1 MDDKPERPRGGEP
14 DLAAALRRARI
25 ENAERAEA
33 VAELREIELG
43 RLALL
48 ESALQKVV
56 RQAPPGVDLFD
67 LTLAR
72 GDRPRVFLDMVAFI
86 EMARDRRT
94 YRFFQDTLYGR
105 VLIAESPK
113 IETIVAA
120 CTNYVARRLVERE
133 RALVAPGIADATS
146 RSARTR
152 RTTRSGLHA
161 PLGGPPRPARPAAR
175 PARTQ
180 AVRAARRRGAS
191 SSPRSRRSLM
201 ALGAITLVGL
211 LAARGLARRGPIG
224 SARRWSRVA
233 RRALLLRRAGA
244 ALICP
249 PSTHDNSRSAPAA
262 VVRPGAQGTAGG
274 TAWTPHSFPISSPRS
289 PSADARC

>member
-1 MDDKPERPRGGEP
+1 MDEKPERPSAGEP
-14 DLAAALRRARI
+14 DLAAALRRARV

-48 ESALQKVV
+48 ESALQRVV

-72 GDRPRVFLDMVAFI
+72 GDRPRVFLDMIAFI

-133 RALVAPGIADATS
+133 RALAAEGPPAEDGHDGAKPTLLRRGDGLPVGADEPAPNGKGACDDPEAP
-146 RSARTR
+146 
-152 RTTRSGLHA
+152 LHA
-161 PLGGPPRPARPAAR
+161 PLSGLARPKVVRSGGHMPGEVSSGPAPNAR
-175 PARTQ
+175 PGVLAR
-180 AVRAARRRGAS
+180 
-191 SSPRSRRSLM
+191 
-201 ALGAITLVGL
+201 ALGVLLMTVGALTLLGL
-211 LAARGLARRGPIG
+211 LALAGR
-224 SARRWSRVA
+224 
-233 RRALLLRRAGA
+233 
-244 ALICP
+244 LIW
-249 PSTHDNSRSAPAA
+249 THRLGEFWMKVLTGWP
-262 VVRPGAQGTAGG
+262 
-274 TAWTPHSFPISSPRS
+274 F
-289 PSADARC
+289 

>member
-1 MDDKPERPRGGEP
+1 MDEKPERPSAGEP
-14 DLAAALRRARI
+14 DLAAALRRARV

-48 ESALQKVV
+48 ESALQRVE

-72 GDRPRVFLDMVAFI
+72 GDRPRVFLDMIAFI

-133 RALVAPGIADATS
+133 RALAAGGPPGDDGRGDTAASPARGPGAAASGAGERAHGRDGACDDPEAP
-146 RSARTR
+146 
-152 RTTRSGLHA
+152 LHA
-161 PLGGPPRPARPAAR
+161 PLGGL
-175 PARTQ
+175 ARTKR
-180 AVRAARRRGAS
+180 VRAGEVSAAAGPNGRDLLVR
-191 SSPRSRRSLM
+191 
-201 ALGAITLVGL
+201 ALGVLLMTVGALTLLGL
-211 LAARGLARRGPIG
+211 LALAGR
-224 SARRWSRVA
+224 
-233 RRALLLRRAGA
+233 L
-244 ALICP
+244 
-249 PSTHDNSRSAPAA
+249 
-262 VVRPGAQGTAGG
+262 
-274 TAWTPHSFPISSPRS
+274 AWTHRLGEFWTKAFAGWPF
-289 PSADARC
+289 

>member
-1 MDDKPERPRGGEP
+1 MDEKPERPRGGEA
-14 DLAAALRRARI
+14 DLVSALRRARI

-133 RALVAPGIADATS
+133 RALVAPGLEADGNGTS
-146 RSARTR
+146 QGVASGMEDDAEA
-152 RTTRSGLHA
+152 GLHA
-161 PLGGPPRPARPAAR
+161 PLGGRPFHAAGRGPARAGAS
-175 PARTQ
+175 Q
-180 AVRAARRRGAS
+180 SGVRRRLLAALGS
-191 SSPRSRRSLM
+191 FLT

-211 LAARGLARRGPIG
+211 LLLAAWLGWTHQLGA
-224 SARRWSRVA
+224 AWSRVA
-233 RRALLLRRAGA
+233 GASLL
-244 ALICP
+244 
-249 PSTHDNSRSAPAA
+249 
-262 VVRPGAQGTAGG
+262 
-274 TAWTPHSFPISSPRS
+274 
-289 PSADARC
+289 

>member
-1 MDDKPERPRGGEP
+1 MDDKPERPAAGEP
-14 DLAAALRRARI
+14 DLAAALRRARV

-48 ESALQKVV
+48 ESALQPVV

-67 LTLAR
+67 LTLAK

-113 IETIVAA
+113 IDTIVAA

-133 RALVAPGIADATS
+133 RALAAEGLAGEDGRVNSTAFTS
-146 RSARTR
+146 RRPRDGTSGAGEVANR
-152 RTTRSGLHA
+152 RDETDGDDQEAPLHA
-161 PLGGPPRPARPAAR
+161 PLGGFARPKVIRAGERMPEEAGRQGGAR
-175 PARTQ
+175 LTESFRSGDRHSAHGG
-180 AVRAARRRGAS
+180 RRHD
-191 SSPRSRRSLM
+191 
-201 ALGAITLVGL
+201 
-211 LAARGLARRGPIG
+211 PIG
-224 SARRWSRVA
+224 SARA
-233 RRALLLRRAGA
+233 RGA
-244 ALICP
+244 
-249 PSTHDNSRSAPAA
+249 
-262 VVRPGAQGTAGG
+262 
-274 TAWTPHSFPISSPRS
+274 ISSGRTG
-289 PSADARC
+289 SANSGREL

>member
-1 MDDKPERPRGGEP
+1 MDEKPERPSAGEP

-48 ESALQKVV
+48 ESALQRVV
-56 RQAPPGVDLFD
+56 RQTPPGVDLFD

-72 GDRPRVFLDMVAFI
+72 GDRPRVFLDMIAFI

-113 IETIVAA
+113 VDTIVAA

-133 RALVAPGIADATS
+133 RALAAEAFPAEEGGDDAKPPFLGRGRALPVGADEPAPGRNGACDDPEAP
-146 RSARTR
+146 
-152 RTTRSGLHA
+152 LHA
-161 PLGGPPRPARPAAR
+161 PLGGLGGPE
-175 PARTQ
+175 
-180 AVRAARRRGAS
+180 AVRSGSRMPGEVS
-191 SSPRSRRSLM
+191 SGPPPSRRPGFLAR
-201 ALGAITLVGL
+201 ALGVLLMTVGALTLMSLLALVG
-211 LAARGLARRGPIG
+211 R
-224 SARRWSRVA
+224 
-233 RRALLLRRAGA
+233 
-244 ALICP
+244 LIW
-249 PSTHDNSRSAPAA
+249 THRLGE
-262 VVRPGAQGTAGG
+262 VWTK
-274 TAWTPHSFPISSPRS
+274 AWTGWPF
-289 PSADARC
+289 

>member
-1 MDDKPERPRGGEP
+1 MDEKSERPAAKEG

-25 ENAERAEA
+25 ENAERAGA

-67 LTLAR
+67 LTLAP
-72 GDRPRVFLDMVAFI
+72 GDRARVFLDMVAFI

-113 IETIVAA
+113 IDTIVAA

-133 RALVAPGIADATS
+133 RALATDVPRREDAENPRERSQATKARGESEEDAEGLLYAPLTGAGLASAATPE
-146 RSARTR
+146 RPPAEASAG
-152 RTTRSGLHA
+152 SGL
-161 PLGGPPRPARPAAR
+161 ARGLVNAL
-175 PARTQ
+175 
-180 AVRAARRRGAS
+180 VFL
-191 SSPRSRRSLM
+191 LM
-201 ALGAITLVGL
+201 TVGAITLAS
-211 LAARGLARRGPIG
+211 LASLAGY
-224 SARRWSRVA
+224 
-233 RRALLLRRAGA
+233 L
-244 ALICP
+244 
-249 PSTHDNSRSAPAA
+249 
-262 VVRPGAQGTAGG
+262 
-274 TAWTPHSFPISSPRS
+274 AWTHRLGEVWTKTL
-289 PSADARC
+289 SALTF

>member
-1 MDDKPERPRGGEP
+1 MDEKPERPAAGEP
-14 DLAAALRRARI
+14 DLAAALRRARV

-48 ESALQKVV
+48 ESALQGVV

-72 GDRPRVFLDMVAFI
+72 GDRPRVFLDMIAFI

-113 IETIVAA
+113 IDTIVAA

-133 RALVAPGIADATS
+133 RALAAESPPGGDRRVDAAAPPALRLSAAAWGAGEAADS
-146 RSARTR
+146 RDEAQ
-152 RTTRSGLHA
+152 GGDPEAPLHA
-161 PLGGPPRPARPAAR
+161 PLGGLARHKDTRAGQRMPEEVSGD
-175 PARTQ
+175 T
-180 AVRAARRRGAS
+180 AARRPGFLVR
-191 SSPRSRRSLM
+191 
-201 ALGAITLVGL
+201 ALGVLLMTVGALTLLGL
-211 LAARGLARRGPIG
+211 LALAGRLLWTERLGELW
-224 SARRWSRVA
+224 AK
-233 RRALLLRRAGA
+233 ALAGWPFPWPSLR
-244 ALICP
+244 P
-249 PSTHDNSRSAPAA
+249 
-262 VVRPGAQGTAGG
+262 
-274 TAWTPHSFPISSPRS
+274 
-289 PSADARC
+289 

>member
-1 MDDKPERPRGGEP
+1 MDEKPERPSAGEP
-14 DLAAALRRARI
+14 DLAAALRRARV

-48 ESALQKVV
+48 ESALQRVV

-72 GDRPRVFLDMVAFI
+72 GDRPRVFLDMIAFI

-113 IETIVAA
+113 IDTIVAA

-133 RALVAPGIADATS
+133 RALAAEGPPGEDGRDAAAATPLGRFGGPPAGADEPAPGREGAYDDPEAT
-146 RSARTR
+146 
-152 RTTRSGLHA
+152 LHA
-161 PLGGPPRPARPAAR
+161 PLGGLARPR
-175 PARTQ
+175 G
-180 AVRAARRRGAS
+180 VRAGDRMPGEFPAG
-191 SSPRSRRSLM
+191 
-201 ALGAITLVGL
+201 G
-211 LAARGLARRGPIG
+211 GPG
-224 SARRWSRVA
+224 
-233 RRALLLRRAGA
+233 
-244 ALICP
+244 
-249 PSTHDNSRSAPAA
+249 
-262 VVRPGAQGTAGG
+262 VRPGFLVRALGVLLMTVGALTLLALLGLAGRLV
-274 TAWTPHSFPISSPRS
+274 WTHRLGEFWTK
-289 PSADARC
+289 ALAGWTF